1 MALAPSMT
9 AGSVRPRCGG
19 KSLSSDFGELGFKSG
34 QHGFDPLRHEAR
46 YGSRLRDQDKSGLQ
60 LLVASPHG
68 LYPSVHVAERR
79 SPSRDRYSPDHSHA
93 GPVQGPVCKRCE
105 STGVDSLKTILQQQ
119 QDDAM
124 LRSRWSVP
132 GLEGDS
138 SSRGCASWL
147 GVRALSSSPTPLARY
162 RTCVQVWRRCLILGE
177 VSVQCSRWLIAK
189 KGVRIFAHRTSSLL
203 C

>member
-1 MALAPSMT
+1 MIRLEAPRP
-9 AGSVRPRCGG
+9 GHVRPATARHH
-19 KSLSSDFGELGFKSG
+19 SEPARPV
-34 QHGFDPLRHEAR
+34 PL
-46 YGSRLRDQDKSGLQ
+46 GSR
-60 LLVASPHG
+60 
-68 LYPSVHVAERR
+68 VHHAAERR
-79 SPSRDRYSPDHSHA
+79 PPSRDRSLLTTHMLVPF
-93 GPVQGPVCKRCE
+93 GPVCQRCE
-105 STGVDSLKTILQQQ
+105 STDADSLKTIVLQQ
-119 QDDAM
+119 QDDA
-124 LRSRWSVP
+124 LLDLV
-132 GLEGDS
+132 GLCRVWRVTQ